1 MSERITSAV
10 LTLANAYMRV
20 PAGSK
25 WLHKKG
31 GQYEVLGHQL
41 DTDTG
46 LARVRYARFAGPD
59 YDAKREDGLEYS
71 RPLQEWKADRF
82 TLLTQPDVQIAAVT
96 LDNLQP

>member
-1 MSERITSAV
+1 MV
-10 LTLANAYMRV
+10 TLANAYMRV

-46 LARVRYARFAGPD
+46 LARVRYSRFAGPD
-59 YDAKREDGLEYS
+59 YNAKREDGLEYS
-71 RPLQEWKADRF
+71 RPLQEWTEDRF
-82 TLLTQPDVQIAAVT
+82 SLIQQPEVQANAVT
-96 LDNLQP
+96 LENLQD